1 MMAIRS
7 SRYFIKML
15 CLFLMFIGSMNA
27 IPLPAEESSH
37 NVNPRQTEQ
46 LCYNQDIA
54 LVPQAAVHSHA
65 ALEKANGIYEVM
77 KSFFTESLSSCQST
91 VSGGMH
97 NTFFVCDCYSLIVFI
112 PFIPSLISN
121 GTMMFIAVLNDVTS

>member
-1 MMAIRS
+1 
-7 SRYFIKML
+7 
-15 CLFLMFIGSMNA
+15 MNA

-37 NVNPRQTEQ
+37 NINPRETEQ

-97 NTFFVCDCYSLIVFI
+97 NTFLCVIAIALLYSFHLY
-112 PFIPSLISN
+112 LH
-121 GTMMFIAVLNDVTS
+121 